1 MALSS
6 ILTPTLIGD
15 LTFQKFRDQARDVVF
30 ATWYLG
36 VTAFG
41 GPAYQELFAICN
53 ATPGPGSTKMLFNIV
68 VIRGGFLAGILAF
81 LMWR

>member
-1 MALSS
+1 MALFS

-41 GPAYQELFAICN
+41 GPAVHFQ
-53 ATPGPGSTKMLFNIV
+53 IV
-68 VIRGGFLAGILAF
+68 WDHLRIMSVCLIEKQ
-81 LMWR
+81 